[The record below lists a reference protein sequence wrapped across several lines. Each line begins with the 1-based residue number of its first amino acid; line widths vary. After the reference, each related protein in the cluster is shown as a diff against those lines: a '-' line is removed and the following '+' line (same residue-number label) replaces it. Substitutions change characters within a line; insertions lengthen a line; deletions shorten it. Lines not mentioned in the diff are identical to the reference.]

1 MNSNSKSSWLS
12 GLKKKAA
19 SIASDFA
26 GLSAED
32 KSGGNDVS
40 TLNTTVSPAPMKRDL
55 VRQKVSS
62 SLTTALGDR
71 RHEWNIAV
79 NGSDS
84 CYLQIVV
91 NQNEDQDNHVS
102 LLVDLPFINGGNLTH
117 LKSLGFRINKDLNSP
132 DYYNA
137 DKDFLVLPTVDG
149 IGDFVNQIIEI
160 LQLIQRDLDGVTE
173 VDAYILNET
182 SLFIEKSTGPS
193 EIQNPDSLLITA
205 PALNEIASRLGVK
218 IWKTVSGTFQ
228 FIEVGAREDRWI
240 FKVDPSTDSA
250 IENGVRSLG
259 LPSYQGR
266 CTWGSK
272 HVSEG
277 IYVPVLIAC
286 FGNKDKALVVILHW
300 NDLWEHDAAVNALSA
315 HFKLFHFLTPH
326 VTYMPP
332 IMLWDG
338 KSGPLELMGYR
349 FGATNTPSFG
359 MMPLTNAFEGIR
371 KIGMRWAEASHAA
384 ADVGTIRTAR
394 FLPDFFSST
403 LEEGWFN
410 E

>member
-1 MNSNSKSSWLS
+1 MNPNSKSSWLS
-12 GLKKKAA
+12 ALKKKAA
-19 SIASDFA
+19 SITSDFA
-26 GLSAED
+26 SLPAED
-32 KSGGNDVS
+32 KSGSDNIPS
-40 TLNTTVSPAPMKRDL
+40 LNTTLSPASMERNL
-55 VRQKVSS
+55 VRQKILS

-71 RHEWNIAV
+71 RHEWNVTV
-79 NGSDS
+79 NGSDT

-117 LKSLGFRINKDLNSP
+117 LKSLGFRIDRDHNSP
-132 DYYNA
+132 EFYNA
-137 DKDFLVLPTVDG
+137 DKDFLVVPTVDG

-160 LQLIQRDLDGVTE
+160 LQLTQRDLDGVTE
-173 VDAYILNET
+173 VDAYILDQT
-182 SLFIEKSTGPS
+182 SLFTGELTFHS
-193 EIQNPDSLLITA
+193 KIQNPDSLLKTA
-205 PALNEIASRLGVK
+205 PDSNEIASRLGVR

-228 FIEVGAREDRWI
+228 FIAAGEDRWL
-240 FKVDPSTDSA
+240 FKVDSSTDSA
-250 IENGVRSLG
+250 IESGVRSLG
-259 LPSYQGR
+259 LPSSQGR

-300 NDLWEHDAAVNALSA
+300 SNFWEHDAAVNALSA
-315 HFKLFHFLTPH
+315 HLKPPFATPDA
-326 VTYMPP
+326 TYMPS

-338 KSGPLELMGYR
+338 KSGPPELMGYR
-349 FGATNTPSFG
+349 FGATNNPSFG

-371 KIGMRWAEASHAA
+371 KTGRVAVVASHAA
-384 ADVGTIRTAR
+384 AEVGTIRIGR

>member
-1 MNSNSKSSWLS
+1 MSPNSKSSWLS

-19 SIASDFA
+19 SITSDFA

-91 NQNEDQDNHVS
+91 NQNEDKGNQVS
-102 LLVDLPFINGGNLTH
+102 LLVDLPFVNGGNLTH

-149 IGDFVNQIIEI
+149 IGDFVNQIIKI

-173 VDAYILNET
+173 VDAYILDET
-182 SLFIEKSTGPS
+182 SLFIEKSPGPS
-193 EIQNPDSLLITA
+193 EIQNPDSLLKTA
-205 PALNEIASRLGVK
+205 PPLNEIASRLGVK

-228 FIEVGAREDRWI
+228 FIAAGEDRWI

-259 LPSYQGR
+259 LPSSQGR

-286 FGNKDKALVVILHW
+286 FGDKDKALVVILHW
-300 NDLWEHDAAVNALSA
+300 NDFWEHDAAVNALSA

-326 VTYMPP
+326 VTCMPP

-338 KSGPLELMGYR
+338 KSGPLELIGYR
-349 FGATNTPSFG
+349 FGATNNPSFG
-359 MMPLTNAFEGIR
+359 MMPLTNAFEGIP
-371 KIGMRWAEASHAA
+371 KIGRVAVEASHTA

-410 E
+410 D

>member
-91 NQNEDQDNHVS
+91 NQNEDQDNQVS

-338 KSGPLELMGYR
+338 KSGPVELMGYR